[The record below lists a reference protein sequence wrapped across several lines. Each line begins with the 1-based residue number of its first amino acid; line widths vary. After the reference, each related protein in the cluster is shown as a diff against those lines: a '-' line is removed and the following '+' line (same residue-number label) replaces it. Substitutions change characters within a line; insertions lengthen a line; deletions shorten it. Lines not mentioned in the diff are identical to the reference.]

1 MMERT
6 SEKNDRVRKEKDG
19 TNSAQARRLL
29 WPRGLFGLD
38 GLYTLLKGGR
48 GILRHTSPSYQL
60 EFLRLN
66 QWLLYLG
73 TPIWFMFC
81 FGRVS
86 NYHTSYLGSYR
97 IFRDN
102 LLHVLLCVVYVQI
115 CGHSFTK
122 HHTTRSYRS
131 NYENF

>member
-1 MMERT
+1 MVRRGWGCDAMMERS

-19 TNSAQARRLL
+19 TNSARARWLL

-66 QWLLYLG
+66 HWLLYLG

-81 FGRVS
+81 FGTVS
-86 NYHTSYLGSYR
+86 NYHTSYIKSFR

-102 LLHVLLCVVYVQI
+102 DLFGGYAEMYII
-115 CGHSFTK
+115 CTLFLIWPLT
-122 HHTTRSYRS
+122 
-131 NYENF
+131 